1 LIYLKRDSDLSLN
14 PSEGWLKRQDAERKN
29 TGIQQ
34 EPGRRHQMIHP
45 SLSEFADRL
54 RAKNRITFAD
64 VQRLRR
70 DVLPDGIA
78 SREDAELLMALD
90 RDVSRSNPEWESWL
104 VAMVVDFVVWTERP
118 TGVVHEDTAVWLT
131 ATLNGEG
138 AGTTKTGRLI
148 AREVVQE
155 AEAFENEALTALA
168 STFATRKSRT
178 ASETGAPC
186 SLAA

>member
-1 LIYLKRDSDLSLN
+1 LIYLKLNSDLPVN
-14 PSEGWLKRQDAERKN
+14 RPDGWLKRQDATRNN

-34 EPGRRHQMIHP
+34 EPGRRQQMTNT
-45 SLSEFADRL
+45 SLSKFSRRL

-70 DVLPDGIA
+70 DVLPDGIT
-78 SREDAELLMALD
+78 SREDTELLISLD
-90 RDVSRSNPEWESWL
+90 RDVSRSNSEWERWL
-104 VAMVVDFVVWTERP
+104 VTMVVDFVVWTERP
-118 TGVVHEDTAVWLT
+118 TGVVHEDTALWLA

-138 AGTTKTGRLI
+138 ARATKTGRMI

-155 AEAFENEALTALA
+155 AEAFENEALAALA
-168 STFATRKSRT
+168 SAFSTRKPRT
-178 ASETGAPC
+178 AAQIDAPC

>member
-1 LIYLKRDSDLSLN
+1 LIHLKLNSDLPVN
-14 PSEGWLKRQDAERKN
+14 RSEGWLKRQDANRNN
-29 TGIQQ
+29 TGIRQ
-34 EPGRRHQMIHP
+34 EPGRRQPMTNT
-45 SLSEFADRL
+45 SLSEFAGRL
-54 RAKNRITFAD
+54 RAKSRITFAD

-70 DVLPDGIA
+70 DVLPDGIT
-78 SREDAELLMALD
+78 SREDTELLISLD

-118 TGVVHEDTAVWLT
+118 TGVVDEDTAFWLA
-131 ATLNGEG
+131 ATLNCEG
-138 AGTTKTGRLI
+138 ARATKTGRLI

-178 ASETGAPC
+178 TSETGAPC

>member
-1 LIYLKRDSDLSLN
+1 MS
-14 PSEGWLKRQDAERKN
+14 N
-29 TGIQQ
+29 T
-34 EPGRRHQMIHP
+34 
-45 SLSEFADRL
+45 SLSDFAGRL

-70 DVLPDGIA
+70 DVLPDGIT
-78 SREDAELLMALD
+78 SREDTELLISLD
-90 RDVSRSNPEWESWL
+90 CDVSRSNAEWERWL

-118 TGVVHEDTAVWLT
+118 TGVVHEETAVWLA

-138 AGTTKTGRLI
+138 AGTTETGRLI